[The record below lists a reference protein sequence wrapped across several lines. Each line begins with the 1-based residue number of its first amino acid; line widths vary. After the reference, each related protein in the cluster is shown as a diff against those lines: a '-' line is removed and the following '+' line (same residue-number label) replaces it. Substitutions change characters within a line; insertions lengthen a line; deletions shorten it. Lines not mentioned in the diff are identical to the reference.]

1 MRKSFVKIGVI
12 TNLYPPFGRGGAE
25 LVAQRIV
32 QELHLR
38 GHKVFVISTKPCD
51 GMSSL
56 SPVVT
61 DQSIEKV
68 YRFYPFNLYHQLNDH
83 RYPFLLRA
91 VWHLTDL
98 WSPHAAR
105 AVGQI
110 LEKEQP
116 DVVLTHN
123 LKGVGLGVAT
133 EIQRRGIR
141 HVHTIHD
148 VQLSVPSGLLIY
160 GQEHSWLNQSPLRRW
175 YEKRVQMVVGSPDVV
190 VSPSQ
195 FLATFYKDRGF
206 FPNSRIEIL
215 PNPAPN
221 LTPAERAEHATGP
234 VRLLYAGQLAEHKGV
249 LFLLRALNQLDIPF
263 QLHIAGDGVL
273 TSEVSAW
280 ADRDRRVSYH
290 GFCSLSN
297 LTKLFAISDAV
308 IVPSLCYENSPTV
321 IYESFRAG
329 VPVVA
334 ADIGGVGE
342 LVRHGENGYLFRPG
356 DENDFRAAIRR
367 IASEEDHF
375 RTHADTIRS
384 QMEQR
389 SLARYVEKL
398 EELMK
403 SQSEN
408 RLV

>member
-1 MRKSFVKIGVI
+1 MNIGVI
-12 TNLYPPFGRGGAE
+12 TNLYPPMARGGAE

-38 GHKVFVISTKPCD
+38 GHKVFVISTKPYD
-51 GMSSL
+51 GLSSL
-56 SPVVT
+56 APAVT

-83 RYPFLLRA
+83 RYPFAMRA
-91 VWHLTDL
+91 LWHLTDL

-105 AVGQI
+105 AVGSI

-123 LKGVGLGVAT
+123 LKGIGLGVAA
-133 EIQRRGIR
+133 EIRRRGIR

-148 VQLSVPSGLLIY
+148 VQLSVPSGLLLL
-160 GQEHSWLNQSPLRRW
+160 GEEDSFLNRSVFRKW
-175 YEKRVQMVVGSPDVV
+175 YERRVQQMIGSPDVV

-195 FLATFYKDRGF
+195 FLASFYRQRHF
-206 FPNSRIEIL
+206 FPKSRVEVL
-215 PNPAPN
+215 ANPAPN
-221 LTPAERAEHATGP
+221 LTPQERTEHAPGP
-234 VRLLYAGQLAEHKGV
+234 VRLLYAGQLATHKGV
-249 LFLLRALNQLDIPF
+249 LFLLRALNTLDIPF
-263 QLHIAGDGVL
+263 QLHIAGEGKL
-273 TSEVSAW
+273 TPEVTAW
-280 ADRDRRVSYH
+280 AQRDQRVMYH

-308 IVPSLCYENSPTV
+308 VVPSLCYENSPTV

-342 LVRHGENGYLFRPG
+342 LVRDGDNGYLFRPG
-356 DENDFRAAIRR
+356 DEEGLRSAVRR
-367 IASEEDHF
+367 IATEEHDF
-375 RTHADTIRS
+375 RSHADRIRAS
-384 QMEQR
+384 MEQHA
-389 SLARYVEKL
+389 LATYVETL
-398 EELMK
+398 EGFMQNAPK
-403 SQSEN
+403 EN
-408 RLV
+408 PAQ